1 MRVEIDFRSMGNMI
15 YSQFIGGEFIEG
27 NAATVATV
35 LNPATGQALGHY
47 PHATQADVEEAIAC
61 ASEAYRTWRKTSVL
75 ERSSLLRRTASLMR
89 ERSDAIARQI
99 TLELGKPIGEAQKEV
114 VTAAEMFEWA
124 SEEARRMYGR
134 TIPARNEGITQTVM
148 WEPVGPVAA
157 FAGWNA
163 PAITPSRKISGALAA
178 GCTIVIKP
186 SEETAGVA
194 LLIAR
199 VLQDAGIPDGVVNM
213 VFGDPSEIA
222 DLLCASPQIA
232 MVTFTGATS
241 IGKIIG
247 AKAAQSL
254 KRATLELGG
263 HAPVIVCDDIDV
275 DRVVRMAVA
284 TKYRNA
290 GQVCTSP
297 TRFLVQAPIFQQ
309 FQEKFISAAEAMKV
323 GDPFD
328 ANTQMGPLKNLR
340 RLESIE
346 RLVQDAR
353 NRDLTIATG
362 GERLRGEGYFYKP
375 TVIVKPS
382 INSEANSM
390 EPFGPIALI
399 SSFDKLDDA
408 IAEANRLPFGLAA
421 YAHTNNLQSAY
432 RLTHEIDSGV
442 VCINE
447 WQASLPET
455 PFGGHKDSGLGS
467 EGGMEGLQEF
477 LRVKCVRQGAAS

>member
-1 MRVEIDFRSMGNMI
+1 MH
-15 YSQFIGGEFIEG
+15 YSQFIAGEFRPGTGE
-27 NAATVATV
+27 ACFEVV
-35 LNPATGQALGHY
+35 NPASGQSLGS
-47 PHATQADVEEAIAC
+47 HAGASRADVDEAVA
-61 ASEAYRTWRKTSVL
+61 AAAEAFRSWRKTSVL
-75 ERSSLLRRTASLMR
+75 ERSALLRRIALLMR
-89 ERSDAIARQI
+89 ERGDTIATQI
-99 TLELGKPIGEAQKEV
+99 TSELGKPYGEAQKEV

-124 SEEARRMYGR
+124 SEETRRLYGR
-134 TIPARNEGITQTVM
+134 TIPPRSAGITQTVM
-148 WEPVGPVAA
+148 WEPIGPVAG

-199 VLQDAGIPDGVVNM
+199 VIQDAGIPDGVVNM
-213 VFGDPSEIA
+213 VFGEPGEIA
-222 DLLCASPQIA
+222 DWLCAAPQIA

-241 IGKIIG
+241 VGKVIG
-247 AKAAQSL
+247 AKALQTL

-263 HAPVIVCDDIDV
+263 HAPAVVCDDVDV

-297 TRFLVQAPIFQQ
+297 TRFLVQRGIYDTFC
-309 FQEKFISAAEAMKV
+309 EKFVRAAQAVKV

-328 ANTQMGPLKNLR
+328 AATQMGPLKNRR
-340 RLESIE
+340 RLDAVAA
-346 RLVQDAR
+346 LVADAR
-353 NRDLTIATG
+353 ARGLQVATG
-362 GERLRGEGYFYKP
+362 GERIGSQGFFYQP
-375 TVIVKPS
+375 TVILQPTPD
-382 INSEANSM
+382 SEVART

-399 SSFDKLDDA
+399 SPFDTLDDA

-421 YAHTNNLQSAY
+421 YACTHHLQQAH
-432 RLTHEIDSGV
+432 RLAHEIDSGV
-442 VCINE
+442 VCVNE

-467 EGGMEGLQEF
+467 EGGIEGLQEF
-477 LRVKCVRQGAAS
+477 LRIKCVRQGMSA

>member
-1 MRVEIDFRSMGNMI
+1 MK
-15 YSQFIGGEFIEG
+15 YSQFIAGEFREG
-27 NAATVATV
+27 TAQTRYSVI
-35 LNPATGQALGHY
+35 NPANGQSLGDY
-47 PHATQADVEEAIAC
+47 AYASRADVEEAVA
-61 ASEAYRTWRKTSVL
+61 AATEAFRTWRKTSAM
-75 ERSSLLRRTASLMR
+75 ERSALLRRAATLMR
-89 ERSDAIARQI
+89 ERGNTIAEQIAR
-99 TLELGKPIGEAQKEV
+99 ELGKPYGEAQKEV

-124 SEEARRMYGR
+124 SEEARRIYGR
-134 TIPARNEGITQTVM
+134 TIPARSEGITQTVV
-148 WEPVGPVAA
+148 WEPMGPVAA

-199 VLQDAGIPDGVVNM
+199 VVQDAGIPDGVVNM
-213 VFGDPSEIA
+213 VFGDPGEVA
-222 DLLCASPQIA
+222 DILCRSPRIA

-241 IGKIIG
+241 VGKVVG
-247 AKAAQSL
+247 AKAAETM

-263 HAPVIVCDDIDV
+263 HAPVVVCDDVDV

-284 TKYRNA
+284 TKYRNS

-297 TRFLVQAPIFQQ
+297 TRFLIQAPIFQT
-309 FQEKFISAAEAMKV
+309 FCEKFVRAAEALKV

-328 ANTQMGPLKNLR
+328 SATQMGPLKNAR
-340 RLESIE
+340 RLEAID
-346 RLVQDAR
+346 RMVQDAR
-353 NRDLTIATG
+353 GRGLVVATG
-362 GERLRGEGYFYKP
+362 GERAGTEGFFYKP
-375 TVIVKPS
+375 TVILQPS
-382 INSEANSM
+382 VDSDAATI
-390 EPFGPIALI
+390 EPFGPIAMV
-399 SSFDKLDDA
+399 SSFDQLDDA

-421 YAHTNNLQSAY
+421 YAYTNSLQRAH
-432 RLTHEIDSGV
+432 RLSQEIDSGV

-467 EGGMEGLQEF
+467 EGGIEGIQEF
-477 LRVKCVRQGAAS
+477 LRIKCVRQGVAS